1 MRRDTGRRAGLIE
14 EARAHARRR
23 RRRTL
28 LAVIIIAAA
37 IGGGLAGA
45 DALSGKRT
53 TSYSAPSQTDSLTA
67 HTGAVTGYIQPCE
80 GLPIRLP
87 YAAGTVTA
95 ALRGRET
102 WKLVGSE
109 SNRTYQTY
117 RLVLPTTVTAW
128 QHVREN
134 QKFSFNLPPGRYV
147 LVGRYDNSGTTTYL
161 DVTIATGKVLHRDL
175 PNTCK

>member
-1 MRRDTGRRAGLIE
+1 M
-14 EARAHARRR
+14 
-23 RRRTL
+23 
-28 LAVIIIAAA
+28 IIIAAA

-45 DALSGKRT
+45 DVLSGNGTAAR
-53 TSYSAPSQTDSLTA
+53 SAPGQAVSLTA

-80 GLPIRLP
+80 GLPIRLS
-87 YAAGTVTA
+87 YAAGTVT

-102 WKLVGSE
+102 WKPVGSE

-117 RLVLPTTVTAW
+117 RLVLPATVAAR

-134 QKFSFNLPPGRYV
+134 QRFSFNLPPGRYV
-147 LVGRYDNSGTTTYL
+147 LVGRYDNSGAMTDL
-161 DVTIATGKVLHRDL
+161 DVTIAMGKVLHRDL